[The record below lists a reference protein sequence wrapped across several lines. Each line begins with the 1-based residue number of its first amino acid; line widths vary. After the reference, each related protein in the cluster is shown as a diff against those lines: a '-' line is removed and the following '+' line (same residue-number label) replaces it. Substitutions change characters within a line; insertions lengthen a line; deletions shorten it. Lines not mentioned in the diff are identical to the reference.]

1 MERIIA
7 NEGKSGY
14 HIVTSQFAHEAE
26 LYAASQLKIYLEKAS
41 FAVIPYFSDR
51 CEKRTPEI
59 RVGRNVRGNTDRSD
73 GIGDEG
79 FKIYTDGEDKC
90 LQEFHPYIHRTQR
103 RREWHRPESFH
114 KHRPSPQPFHRNQ

>member
-59 RVGRNVRGNTDRSD
+59 RVGRNVRGNTDRLD

-79 FKIYTDGEDKC
+79 FKIYTDGEDIVIC
-90 LQEFHPYIHRTQR
+90 GRTPR
-103 RREWHRPESFH
+103 GTVYGVYRFLEEIIGI
-114 KHRPSPQPFHRNQ
+114 KEEYDV